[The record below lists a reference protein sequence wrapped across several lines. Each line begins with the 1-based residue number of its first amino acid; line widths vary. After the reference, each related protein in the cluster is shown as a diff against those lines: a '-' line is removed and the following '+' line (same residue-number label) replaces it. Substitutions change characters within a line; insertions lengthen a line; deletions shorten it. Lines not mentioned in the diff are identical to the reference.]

1 AQAPPG
7 ARLRAVA
14 CFDPGRARRS
24 SLETPRGMV
33 SEVAAPAVSVVIPTF
48 NRARLLPEVLRSVRA
63 QRACPGFEIVV
74 IDDASTDD
82 TAAVLAGQP
91 DVRVVR
97 RAHKGGGA
105 RARQT
110 GVEHARGA
118 LLAFHDSD
126 DLMLADR
133 LGSLARFLETHP
145 EVDAVYA
152 NGLAE
157 TDGGRSRGAV
167 VPAALA
173 RRLDGRPFGVRESV
187 CDGPPGFLEAG

>member
-1 AQAPPG
+1 
-7 ARLRAVA
+7 
-14 CFDPGRARRS
+14 
-24 SLETPRGMV
+24 MV

-48 NRARLLPEVLRSVRA
+48 NRACLLPEVLRSVRT
-63 QRACPGFEIVV
+63 QRACPSFEIVV
-74 IDDASTDD
+74 VDDASTDD
-82 TAAVLAGQP
+82 TASVLAAEP

-97 RAHKGGGA
+97 RPRNGGVA

-110 GVEHARGA
+110 GVEHSRGA

-133 LGSLARFLETHP
+133 LGSLARFLEVHP

-152 NGLAE
+152 NGLVE
-157 TDGGRSRGAV
+157 VEGTEPGGRL

-173 RRLDGRPFGVRESV
+173 GRLDGRPLRVRDIV
-187 CDGPPGFLEAG
+187 CDGLPVFLQAALI